1 MFWSIFYFWKYSW
14 LIIVTYKSSCVST
27 QQYLCGLSD
36 SRYRARVISNLKIRM
51 KGIFIYVLQFDK
63 MQNTSPFMCTKFEI
77 WAQSILKVIQ
87 SFHTVRIVLYIG
99 CSSPVVEDLNK
110 IKMLQLTTRS
120 LGKIK
125 YKKMPCP
132 GGDSVTWLI
141 ISGEILD
148 LCFMAAE
155 WRCYATKVTIRY
167 KQKR

>member
-120 LGKIK
+120 LGKNTRTMRTVWKAWITFKLLQPQISNSFHIK
-125 YKKMPCP
+125 VLLFC
-132 GGDSVTWLI
+132 I
-141 ISGEILD
+141 
-148 LCFMAAE
+148 
-155 WRCYATKVTIRY
+155 
-167 KQKR
+167 